1 MIIFKH
7 ALKRSLAQPLNIF
20 VIMILPLAIIFIPS
34 SDNIY
39 PNAFYMYGLLSL
51 FSAFLLCRSIVEE
64 RVNKIVQRISSAP
77 ISYGSY
83 LNGHLLAYILIL
95 TAQAAL
101 FTLGLR
107 LFYHDMNINFNIV
120 FLLFFT
126 FNIMTISFCLFWN
139 SLFRSHILSYS
150 LYSGV
155 ASLMALT
162 SGITMPLAFIP
173 DNIKRFSMIL
183 PTYWLPYGLE
193 VLYNKNTTYVW
204 LSLIILLIY
213 SGVFL
218 LIGSRRRF

>member
-20 VIMILPLAIIFIPS
+20 VIMILPLALIFIPS
-34 SDNIY
+34 TDNIY
-39 PNAFYMYGLLSL
+39 PNGFYIYGLLSL

-77 ISYGSY
+77 LSYASY
-83 LNGHLLAYILIL
+83 MCGHLLAYNLIL

-101 FTLGLR
+101 FTLGLK
-107 LFYHDMNINFNIV
+107 LFYRTMKTDFFMV
-120 FLLFFT
+120 FILFFT
-126 FNIMTISFCLFWN
+126 FNIMTISFSLFWN

-162 SGITMPLAFIP
+162 SGITMPLAFLP
-173 DNIKRFSMIL
+173 DRVRSFSMIL
-183 PTYWLPYGLE
+183 PTYWLPYGLQ
-193 VLYNKNTTYVW
+193 VLYNNNTRYVW
-204 LSLIILLIY
+204 LSLIILILY
-213 SGVFL
+213 SGVFI